1 MTDKPL
7 TDAQLKVLAAWLE
20 DGPAWYKA
28 PEFAGWPD
36 SRAEFELLREVATNL
51 LDAREQ
57 VQMLR
62 LALDGTVRECDSVG
76 SPSLGTLEVAR
87 AILATTEPKP

>member
-20 DGPAWYKA
+20 DGPAWYEA

-36 SRAEFELLREVATNL
+36 SRAEFELLREVATDL
-51 LDAREQ
+51 IDAREQ
-57 VQMLR
+57 VRTLR
-62 LALDGTVRECDSVG
+62 EALRGFVEYPAIEHYV
-76 SPSLGTLEVAR
+76 GTLVADAGIR
-87 AILATTEPKP
+87 ALAATEPKP